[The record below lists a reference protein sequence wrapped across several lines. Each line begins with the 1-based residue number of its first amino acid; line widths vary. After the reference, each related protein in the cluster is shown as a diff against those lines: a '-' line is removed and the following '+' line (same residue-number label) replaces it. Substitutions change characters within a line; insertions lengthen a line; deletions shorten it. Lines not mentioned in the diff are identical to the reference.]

1 MKYDVTIGMPV
12 FQSEAYVRRSLLS
25 ALDQSYASIEFLLID
40 DCGDDGSMDIIRE
53 IQQTHGRG
61 KDIRIL
67 RNEGN
72 MGVSASRN
80 RIIDEAQG
88 EYLYFM
94 DSDDAITPDAISLLR
109 GMVRASQAEI
119 AFGSYEKTELTGKRT
134 QYQYPH
140 IQLREKGQLAAFAYR
155 KLGGIQASA
164 CNYLVKTSVLRTGA
178 LRFIASNYWE
188 DLAFTFNLVTIVSS
202 AVLLPDITYYYYC
215 RDNSLSHYQQRTT
228 IPKAEILQS
237 ANVIKHLAA
246 SSAPLRRESYFP
258 NRCYVIMLMAFY
270 VASHILKRRSD
281 ILPAVTD
288 SEIKAVFAHPATL
301 AQICCFK
308 QKRIQN
314 LLFWG
319 LGKLPSFCCA
329 GIVRLLASIKKVR

>member
-215 RDNSLSHYQQRTT
+215 RENSLSHYQQRTT

-270 VASHILKRRSD
+270 VACQILKRRKD
-281 ILPAVTD
+281 IVPAVSD
-288 SEIKAVFAHPATL
+288 SEIKAVFVHPASL
-301 AQICCFK
+301 GQIFRFRR
-308 QKRIQN
+308 KRLQN
-314 LLFWG
+314 LALFA
-319 LGKLPSFCCA
+319 LSKLPSFCCVK
-329 GIVRLLASIKKVR
+329 IVRLLAGIKNVM